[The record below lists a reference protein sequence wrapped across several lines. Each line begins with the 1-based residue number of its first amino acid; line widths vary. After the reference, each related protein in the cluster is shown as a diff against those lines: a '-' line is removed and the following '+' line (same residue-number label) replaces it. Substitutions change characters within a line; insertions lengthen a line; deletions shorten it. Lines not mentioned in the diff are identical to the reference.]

1 MDSTDMQE
9 KVRAIKQSA
18 TDLGFD
24 GFGIAT
30 PDMPKAIERYKRWL
44 ARQYEGKMG
53 YMSRWVD
60 KRSDLNKVLPG
71 VRSVICLRTN
81 YLPED
86 KDMRF
91 LEDTDHG
98 DISLYALNEDYH
110 DVLLPRL
117 KRLEEKIH
125 QEFPDCQTK
134 VYVDTGPVLEKP
146 LAQKAGIGWIGKHT
160 NLLTEGIGSWYFLAE
175 ILTDIALP
183 ESQPAVDRCGTC
195 RECIDICPTRAIVA
209 PYVLDSR
216 RCISYL
222 TIELKG
228 VIPWQFRRAIGNRI
242 YGCDDCQIVCPW
254 NTYAVKT
261 DDQAFHGQEGV
272 RLLIDLIRLDDES
285 FRRRFRNSPIKRI
298 KRRGFLRNVAVAL
311 GNSGNLDAVSPL
323 IEVLGDKEALIRA
336 HVVWALG
343 ELLQEKAPTVLWENL
358 AHETDEMVLT
368 EIRNVDKTFRRTS
381 GSYFSLE

>member
-53 YMSRWVD
+53 YMSRGVD

-160 NLLTEGIGSWYFLAE
+160 NLLTEGIGSWYF
-175 ILTDIALP
+175 
-183 ESQPAVDRCGTC
+183 
-195 RECIDICPTRAIVA
+195 
-209 PYVLDSR
+209 
-216 RCISYL
+216 
-222 TIELKG
+222 
-228 VIPWQFRRAIGNRI
+228 
-242 YGCDDCQIVCPW
+242 
-254 NTYAVKT
+254 
-261 DDQAFHGQEGV
+261 
-272 RLLIDLIRLDDES
+272 
-285 FRRRFRNSPIKRI
+285 
-298 KRRGFLRNVAVAL
+298 
-311 GNSGNLDAVSPL
+311 
-323 IEVLGDKEALIRA
+323 
-336 HVVWALG
+336 
-343 ELLQEKAPTVLWENL
+343 
-358 AHETDEMVLT
+358 
-368 EIRNVDKTFRRTS
+368 
-381 GSYFSLE
+381 